1 MRKVIHQ
8 QLNLGET
15 GIPEIE
21 IDLKSR
27 DDIPQVLLGLQYIYE
42 RSKLRE
48 KVFTVLEK
56 ILPEKINKENG
67 RPGMELWRIFVLGVL
82 RVNLNW
88 DYDRLC
94 EMANQHMN
102 IRKMLGHGGFD
113 DDFMYTRR
121 TIINNVSLFT
131 PEVLDEIN
139 QIVVKAGHGL
149 VKKRGRSKR

>member
-1 MRKVIHQ
+1 MRKVIHK
-8 QLNLGET
+8 QLNLGEI
-15 GIPEIE
+15 GIPAIE

-42 RSKLRE
+42 TIKLRE

-94 EMANQHMN
+94 EMANQHRN
-102 IRKMLGHGGFD
+102 IRKILGHGGFD

-139 QIVVKAGHGL
+139 QIVVKAGHDL
-149 VKKRGRSKR
+149 VKKKRKN